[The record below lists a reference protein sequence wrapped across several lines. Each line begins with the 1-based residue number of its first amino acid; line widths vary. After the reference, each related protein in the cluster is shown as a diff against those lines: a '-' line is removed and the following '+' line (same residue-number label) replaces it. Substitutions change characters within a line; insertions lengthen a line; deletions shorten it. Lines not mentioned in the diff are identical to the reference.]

1 MSKDISKCKE
11 NIVNYNIEKYE
22 SDLQKDDS
30 KFNWVKLIL
39 FVLPIIAFLF
49 SLPLGRYSIP
59 IDELFTILLAQIFP
73 ISHDLSSTL
82 HTVVFQVRLPRII
95 AAMLVGAALSTAGA
109 AYQGMF
115 KNPLVSPDILGATAG
130 AGFGA
135 ALGIYFSFG
144 VLGIQLSSF
153 AFSLLAVGLAC
164 LVGGRIRHDP
174 MLALILAGI
183 LIGTIFSSSTSLLKY
198 MADPYE
204 KLPAMTY
211 WLLGSLSSIAPQ
223 DIWIVIGPMLLGL
236 VPLYLLRW
244 RLNVL
249 SMGEEEAKALG
260 LESGRIRII
269 VILCATMATA
279 AAVSISGMIGFVG
292 LVIPHL
298 TRMIVGPDYKAL
310 IPASMLVGSAYLL
323 VVDDLARVLSTVE
336 FPLGILTSV
345 IGAPFFIYLIL
356 RNKGG
361 WQ

>member
-1 MSKDISKCKE
+1 LLKDSNGEQQKAIQNNE
-11 NIVNYNIEKYE
+11 EKKIARKKIM
-22 SDLQKDDS
+22 L
-30 KFNWVKLIL
+30 LAL
-39 FVLPIIAFLF
+39 PVLAFLLSF
-49 SLPLGRYSIP
+49 PVGRYAIAP
-59 IDELFTILLAQIFP
+59 GDLITILLAKILP
-73 ISHDLSSTL
+73 IPHTWPSTL
-82 HTVVFQVRLPRII
+82 DTAVFQVRLPRIV

-130 AGFGA
+130 AAFGA
-135 ALGIYFSFG
+135 ALGIYFNFG
-144 VLGIQLSSF
+144 VVGIQLSSF
-153 AFSLLAVGLAC
+153 VFGLAAVGLAY

-174 MLALILAGI
+174 ILALVLAGI
-183 LIGTIFSSSTSLLKY
+183 LISTIFSSSTSLLKY

-204 KLPAMTY
+204 KLPTITY
-211 WLLGSLSSIAPQ
+211 WLLGSLSSIAPE
-223 DIWIVIGPMLLGL
+223 DIWFIIGPMLLGFT
-236 VPLYLLRW
+236 PLYLLRW

-260 LESGRIRII
+260 LETDRLRIT
-269 VILCATMATA
+269 VILCSTLITA

-298 TRMIVGPDYKAL
+298 TRMIVGPDYKTL
-310 IPASMLVGSAYLL
+310 IPASMLVGSAYLV

-336 FPLGILTSV
+336 VPLGILTSV

-356 RNKGG
+356 RSKGG

>member
-1 MSKDISKCKE
+1 MLLS
-11 NIVNYNIEKYE
+11 
-22 SDLQKDDS
+22 LP
-30 KFNWVKLIL
+30 
-39 FVLPIIAFLF
+39 VLAFLLSF
-49 SLPLGRYSIP
+49 PVGRYP
-59 IDELFTILLAQIFP
+59 IAPGDLITILLAKILP
-73 ISHDLSSTL
+73 IGHTWPSTL
-82 HTVVFQVRLPRII
+82 DTVVFQVRLPRIV

-130 AGFGA
+130 AAFGA
-135 ALGIYFSFG
+135 ALGIYFNFG
-144 VLGIQLSSF
+144 VIGIQLSSF
-153 AFSLLAVGLAC
+153 VFGLVAVGLAY

-174 MLALILAGI
+174 ILALVLAGI
-183 LIGTIFSSSTSLLKY
+183 LIGTIFSSSTSLLKF

-204 KLPAMTY
+204 KLPAITY
-211 WLLGSLSSIAPQ
+211 WLLGSLSSIAPK
-223 DIWIVIGPMLLGL
+223 DVRFIIIPMFLGF

-260 LESGRIRII
+260 LETERLRIT
-269 VILCATMATA
+269 VILCSTLVTA

-298 TRMIVGPDYKAL
+298 TRMIVGPDYKVL

-323 VVDDLARVLSTVE
+323 LVDDLARVLTTVE
-336 FPLGILTSV
+336 VPLGILTSV

-356 RNKGG
+356 RSKGG

>member
-1 MSKDISKCKE
+1 MLKDSSE
-11 NIVNYNIEKYE
+11 EQQNASQNEEKKIGRKKIMLL
-22 SDLQKDDS
+22 SLP
-30 KFNWVKLIL
+30 
-39 FVLPIIAFLF
+39 VLAFLLSF
-49 SLPLGRYSIP
+49 PVGRYP
-59 IDELFTILLAQIFP
+59 IAPGDLITILLAKILP
-73 ISHDLSSTL
+73 IGHTWPSTL
-82 HTVVFQVRLPRII
+82 DTVVFQVRLPRIV

-130 AGFGA
+130 AAFGA
-135 ALGIYFSFG
+135 ALGIYFNFG
-144 VLGIQLSSF
+144 VIGIQLSSF
-153 AFSLLAVGLAC
+153 VFGLVAVGLAY

-174 MLALILAGI
+174 ILALVLAGI
-183 LIGTIFSSSTSLLKY
+183 LIGTIFSSSTSLLKF

-204 KLPAMTY
+204 KLPAITY
-211 WLLGSLSSIAPQ
+211 WLLGSLSSIAPK
-223 DIWIVIGPMLLGL
+223 DVRFIIIPMFLGF

-260 LESGRIRII
+260 LETERLRIT
-269 VILCATMATA
+269 VILCSTLVTA

-298 TRMIVGPDYKAL
+298 TRMIVGPDYKVL

-323 VVDDLARVLSTVE
+323 LVDDLARVLTTVE
-336 FPLGILTSV
+336 VPLGILTSV

-356 RNKGG
+356 RSKGG